1 MYIVQGVQRIIR
13 ISTLMVRKETGLDR
27 MVIIKSEVGLENHTD
42 PEAGIGFSE
51 CQKGS
56 EGSLEIYEQLENR
69 I

>member
-1 MYIVQGVQRIIR
+1 MRPGGCNNVLF
-13 ISTLMVRKETGLDR
+13 STLCFPGFG
-27 MVIIKSEVGLENHTD
+27 SWYHTD

-56 EGSLEIYEQLENR
+56 KGSLEFCEQYEKR

>member
-1 MYIVQGVQRIIR
+1 MYRNIKTNPF
-13 ISTLMVRKETGLDR
+13 SLTLYDTLHKGR
-27 MVIIKSEVGLENHTD
+27 HTD

-56 EGSLEIYEQLENR
+56 EGNLEFCEQYENR

>member
-1 MYIVQGVQRIIR
+1 MF
-13 ISTLMVRKETGLDR
+13 ISGSCLIDKVDAP
-27 MVIIKSEVGLENHTD
+27 HTD

-56 EGSLEIYEQLENR
+56 EGSLELCEQYENR

>member
-1 MYIVQGVQRIIR
+1 M
-13 ISTLMVRKETGLDR
+13 
-27 MVIIKSEVGLENHTD
+27 HTD

-56 EGSLEIYEQLENR
+56 EGSLEFCEQYENR

>member
-1 MYIVQGVQRIIR
+1 MGVGGKWG
-13 ISTLMVRKETGLDR
+13 M
-27 MVIIKSEVGLENHTD
+27 HTD

-56 EGSLEIYEQLENR
+56 EGSLEFCEQYENR